1 MQRSNFLAAMALSAA
16 IASIGTASAHHS
28 FSAVYDTEKTVTV
41 SGVVTKV
48 EWFNPHAH
56 FFVDAKN
63 EQGVVENWDFELASP
78 NGLMRL
84 GWTRKSLQEGDAV
97 TVEAF
102 RARDGSPLGNAR
114 SVTLADGTK
123 MFTGEAVQGG
133 LR

>member
-1 MQRSNFLAAMALSAA
+1 
-16 IASIGTASAHHS
+16 
-28 FSAVYDTEKTVTV
+28 
-41 SGVVTKV
+41 
-48 EWFNPHAH
+48 
-56 FFVDAKN
+56 
-63 EQGVVENWDFELASP
+63 
-78 NGLMRL
+78 LMRL